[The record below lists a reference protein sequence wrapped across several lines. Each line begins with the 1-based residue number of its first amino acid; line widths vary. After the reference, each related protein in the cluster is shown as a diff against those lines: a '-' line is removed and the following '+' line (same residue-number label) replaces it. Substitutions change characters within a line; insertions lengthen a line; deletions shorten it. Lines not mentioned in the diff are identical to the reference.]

1 MVLWTLVVAVTMTLA
16 ATRGGGAALIA
27 RPPGTLTLSVA
38 RLRRQHL
45 GSSALA
51 GRKGVAAD
59 HRDALLDQLLYVAQE
74 GTLLAVAE

>member
-38 RLRRQHL
+38 RKP
-45 GSSALA
+45 
-51 GRKGVAAD
+51 GR
-59 HRDALLDQLLYVAQE
+59 
-74 GTLLAVAE
+74 